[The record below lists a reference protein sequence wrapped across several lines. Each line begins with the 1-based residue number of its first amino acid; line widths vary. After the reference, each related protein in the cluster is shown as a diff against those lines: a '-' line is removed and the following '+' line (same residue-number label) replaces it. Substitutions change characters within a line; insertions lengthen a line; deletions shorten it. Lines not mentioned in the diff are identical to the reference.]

1 MWRRPIE
8 GVGKRAGYMEDS
20 PIATDK
26 GRPIN
31 YIDKVTKL
39 LRGI

>member
-8 GVGKRAGYMEDS
+8 GVGKRAGHMEDS

-26 GRPIN
+26 GGPIN
-31 YIDKVTKL
+31 NNCTKL